1 MLENRIKPR
10 LASTYHIARQRR
22 AVEIYGCFKPF
33 YKIYEYGHNYSM
45 SLKRHNISKS
55 EPHNPKILSVFRLF
69 PRLKST
75 SQTKG
80 SLQWKITKRIK
91 KQCRRKTFASV

>member
-45 SLKRHNISKS
+45 SLKRHYISKS
-55 EPHNPKILSVFRLF
+55 EPHNAKIPKVFRLF

-80 SLQWKITKRIK
+80 
-91 KQCRRKTFASV
+91 

>member
-55 EPHNPKILSVFRLF
+55 EPHNPKILSAFGLF
-69 PRLKST
+69 PRLK
-75 SQTKG
+75 QHH
-80 SLQWKITKRIK
+80 KRK
-91 KQCRRKTFASV
+91 DDHYNGR

>member
-45 SLKRHNISKS
+45 SLKRHNI
-55 EPHNPKILSVFRLF
+55 
-69 PRLKST
+69 
-75 SQTKG
+75 
-80 SLQWKITKRIK
+80 
-91 KQCRRKTFASV
+91 

>member
-33 YKIYEYGHNYSM
+33 CKVYEKSLICCM
-45 SLKRHNISKS
+45 SLKRHYISKS
-55 EPHNPKILSVFRLF
+55 EPHNAKIPKGFRLF

-75 SQTKG
+75 SQTKDHYNG
-80 SLQWKITKRIK
+80 R
-91 KQCRRKTFASV
+91 

>member
-1 MLENRIKPR
+1 MPENRIKPR

-55 EPHNPKILSVFRLF
+55 EPHNAKIPKGFRLF
-69 PRLKST
+69 PRLK
-75 SQTKG
+75 QHH
-80 SLQWKITKRIK
+80 KRK
-91 KQCRRKTFASV
+91 DHYNGR

>member
-33 YKIYEYGHNYSM
+33 YKI
-45 SLKRHNISKS
+45 
-55 EPHNPKILSVFRLF
+55 
-69 PRLKST
+69 
-75 SQTKG
+75 
-80 SLQWKITKRIK
+80 
-91 KQCRRKTFASV
+91 